1 MKVLPTA
8 PLDWHIHQWDVMI
21 NHIDS
26 MNEHVSLFGVDL
38 NLLHVFD
45 ALMTERSVTRAGK
58 QVGLSQSAT
67 SNALSRLRAL
77 FGDALFV
84 KTPAGMIPTPRAQA
98 AIARACLCEDRA
110 RRYPQC
116 SSGGSRYRAGVAR
129 RVRY

>member
-1 MKVLPTA
+1 MS
-8 PLDWHIHQWDVMI
+8 
-21 NHIDS
+21 HIDS
-26 MNEHVSLFGVDL
+26 MNRHVGLSGVDL

-84 KTPAGMIPTPRAQA
+84 KTPAGMTPTPRAQA
-98 AIARACLCEDRA
+98 LAGPIRVALDSIATAVRLPTPFDSA
-110 RRYPQC
+110 R
-116 SSGGSRYRAGVAR
+116 SHHLHAGHE
-129 RVRY
+129 

>member
-1 MKVLPTA
+1 LEHLTSEKCIEGNSNAFFESQGRRAHRLIEPL

-26 MNEHVSLFGVDL
+26 MNEHVSLSGVDL

-67 SNALSRLRAL
+67 SNALSRL
-77 FGDALFV
+77 
-84 KTPAGMIPTPRAQA
+84 
-98 AIARACLCEDRA
+98 
-110 RRYPQC
+110 
-116 SSGGSRYRAGVAR
+116 
-129 RVRY
+129 